1 MKTQRLDISKMQSGS
16 IARSNQKVIYVLH
29 CIYSDNIFQIDKIEE
44 DGESQSLLSSV
55 NKFA

>member
-29 CIYSDNIFQIDKIEE
+29 CIYSDNIFQIDKIER
-44 DGESQSLLSSV
+44 
-55 NKFA
+55 N